1 MVGFDVQK
9 LKSTIMKT
17 SVERFGKLIT
27 ASFYLME
34 IGIIVILFTPLSL
47 LFWDADID
55 IFGAFIFITGALL
68 CAAGFVI
75 RRLKSTKK

>member
-1 MVGFDVQK
+1 MGFGIQK
-9 LKSTIMKT
+9 LKGTIMKT

-55 IFGAFIFITGALL
+55 IFGALIFIIGVLL
-68 CAAGFVI
+68 CATGFAI
-75 RRLKSTKK
+75 RRSKSAKK